1 MEEEAMSFLNF
12 LVNIGNIREKYWS
25 NQSMLSNSK
34 KVKVIWENN
43 CFENLNSEFHQLN
56 KQNKQTDIWQLQLL
70 KLIKL

>member
-56 KQNKQTDIWQLQLL
+56 KQNKQTDIWQLQLQ
-70 KLIKL
+70 LIKL